1 MEELDKLK
9 ESIIDRY
16 KMALA
21 LNGDEI
27 CKEIESVLSD
37 DLDLMLVKASCY
49 CVFYLNKK
57 NGVDPKLYEKCEKF
71 SGHFRY
77 YNQKINILV

>member
-16 KMALA
+16 KVALA

-27 CKEIESVLSD
+27 CKEIESVLSG

-49 CVFYLNKK
+49 CVFYLN
-57 NGVDPKLYEKCEKF
+57 
-71 SGHFRY
+71 
-77 YNQKINILV
+77 